1 MSHRRRWTRDCFDMA
16 PIGRNT
22 VQLPDGTVE
31 AWHVY
36 QAHKGPRAVVTC
48 PAVGT
53 GGLQLYHGTSLAL
66 SYLLPSA
73 VTVMPGSPDPL
84 SAEQES
90 VVQHRWASQHPLDFP
105 DQRLAVVPRLVSRI
119 GLEFSRK
126 HRIKDN
132 LPLLCMV
139 GETLRL
145 RDYAG
150 APWRYGDRVVLAT
163 YLMQEAS
170 CGLQDGV
177 RELVA
182 GDASAA
188 AALLPDAAFELFE
201 PVIQAVVLGLPAE
214 ERPLRLSATDVVVEA
229 LRFLLRDLET
239 VLVGQPP
246 PLAPTVLPL

>member
-1 MSHRRRWTRDCFDMA
+1 MA
-16 PIGRNT
+16 PIGQHT

-31 AWHVY
+31 AWYVY
-36 QAHKGPRAVVTC
+36 QAHKGPRAVVTR

-53 GGLQLYHGTSLAL
+53 GSLQLYHGTSLAL

-73 VTVMPGSPDPL
+73 VTVMPDSPDPL

-90 VVQHRWASQHPLDFP
+90 LVQHRWASQHPLDFP

-132 LPLLCMV
+132 LPLLLTV
-139 GETLRL
+139 SAALRL
-145 RDYAG
+145 RDYSG
-150 APWRYGDRVVLAT
+150 APWQYGDRVALAT
-163 YLMQEAS
+163 FILQEAS
-170 CGLQDGV
+170 SGLQDGV
-177 RELVA
+177 RELVS

-201 PVIQAVVLGLPAE
+201 PFIQATVKELPAE
-214 ERPLRLSATDVVVEA
+214 ERPLRLSATDVVVET

-239 VLVGQPP
+239 VLDGPP
-246 PLAPTVLPL
+246 PSLAPTVVPLCPK